1 MDAEDFY
8 GVGCWERTHIHPKL
22 TQPWA

>member
-8 GVGCWERTHIHPKL
+8 GVGCWERTHIQPKL
-22 TQPWA
+22 TQTWA